1 MLQIRGKASSINVRK
16 VLWAC
21 TELEIPFERQDTQ
34 GSVSPENVSQA
45 TTMIVPTLRVG
56 MQFVT
61 LRVTH

>member
-1 MLQIRGKASSINVRK
+1 MLRILGKASSINVRK
-16 VLWAC
+16 VLWTCA
-21 TELEIPFERQDTQ
+21 ELDIPFERQDTQ
-34 GSVSPENVSQA
+34 GLISPENVSQT

>member
-1 MLQIRGKASSINVRK
+1 MLKILGKASSINVRK

-34 GSVSPENVSQA
+34 GSVSPENVSQT